1 MPGWYIHMNAA
12 RKAIEALPANAG
24 AASVF
29 ARPGLDPVA
38 LRAIATSQPAYTALG
53 AIGPDIF
60 FLLPDFKGLVGTGL
74 FGASRTIKDIYEW
87 WDTNFL
93 GPYQDQLGPI
103 ENNLSDEVD
112 ALTGGLASQ
121 ISDISSRAFAFI
133 KDTLITLV
141 TRQYDV
147 FSLLGSGVPSGYDE
161 RTFFWSDMLH
171 YRKTYT
177 FAAHLWQKASNP
189 ALDPELSQRFQA
201 FALGWMSHLAT
212 DVTGHAFV
220 NEKAGGP
227 YRLHWQ
233 RHHLIENHM
242 DAFVYEHE
250 HGMNSIY
257 QAISCSAMHLW
268 LSFNPDGSSRV
279 NFFDAQPGPSYDP
292 GDKTPAILD
301 RRSKWDFDSEMPDDL
316 ATFLAEALHEV
327 YVDQGSV
334 NDTTS
339 DIGMMKD
346 HPMILSDIIPGVD
359 QDGYATAE
367 DIKNT
372 YWWLSKYVKMT
383 STDFYSMRRPPEPG
397 VFTIPPFPSPPGSG
411 SSDPGPGASDEGAW
425 HDFLEIL
432 LAILAWVIYLGEI
445 GLYPAAAL
453 AGIIAGAGTYPIRDV
468 LYNTVELPL
477 YNAWL
482 SMHWYLS
489 MTGFVMP
496 LPQEINP
503 GLHTLG
509 VGVTDAWADVQDAL
523 SQLDGNLITHTQTE
537 PSGHNYARR
546 YPRDVVTDPPS
557 WLQSFIRIALYK
569 RCGAGDAPSE
579 FLRPWKYPLQ
589 TNTGAGVPFEQP
601 SSVASP
607 FNAPNDPT
615 VLFGAAPGNNTL
627 RTELENA
634 KNEADT
640 LDHLA
645 KHLPAGRHLGDPV
658 DYTGYVVASLTRDD
672 VKPEEVANF
681 NLDADRGYGYLS
693 WDWLRLAEGTAV
705 PLDYKKSGRKA
716 TFTYNTPVAA
726 GTGWCPD
733 DVIKGPQVPVH
744 DPKFS
749 VSIRYIGRERKLI

>member
-12 RKAIEALPANAG
+12 RKSLAALPANAG
-24 AASVF
+24 ATSVF
-29 ARPGLDPVA
+29 ARPGPNA
-38 LRAIATSQPAYTALG
+38 ATLRAAAMAQPTYTALG

-60 FLLPDFKGLVGTGL
+60 FLLPDFKGTVGTGL
-74 FGASRTIKDIYEW
+74 FGASRTIKDIYGW

-93 GPYQDQLGPI
+93 GPYEDQLGPI
-103 ENNLSDEVD
+103 QDNLSDEVD

-121 ISDISSRAFAFI
+121 ISAISSRAFAFI

-141 TRQYDV
+141 SRQYDV
-147 FSLLGSGVPSGYDE
+147 FSLLGSGVPNGYDE

-177 FAAHLWQKASNP
+177 FAAHLWQKAS
-189 ALDPELSQRFQA
+189 DPSRDAAQRERFQA

-227 YRLHWQ
+227 FRLHWQ

-250 HGMNSIY
+250 HGMDPIY
-257 QAISCSAMHLW
+257 QALSCSAMHLW

-292 GDKTPAILD
+292 GDRTPAILD
-301 RRSKWDFDSEMPDDL
+301 RRAKWDFDSEMPDDL
-316 ATFLAEALHEV
+316 ADFLAEALREV
-327 YVDQGSV
+327 YVEQGSD
-334 NDTTS
+334 NDPS
-339 DIGMMKD
+339 SAVGMMKD
-346 HPMILSDIIPGVD
+346 HPMVLSDIIPGVD
-359 QDGYATAE
+359 LDGYATAE

-372 YWWLSKYVKMT
+372 YWWLTKYVKMT
-383 STDFYSMRRPPEPG
+383 STDFFSMLRPKEPSTF
-397 VFTIPPFPSPPGSG
+397 VVPPFPSPPGSG
-411 SSDPGPGASDEGAW
+411 TGDPGPGASDEGAW

-453 AGIIAGAGTYPIRDV
+453 AGIIAGAGTKPIRDV

-523 SQLDGNLITHTQTE
+523 GRLDGNLISHTESE
-537 PSGHNYARR
+537 PSGHNRADR
-546 YPRDVVTDPPS
+546 YPRDVVMDPPS
-557 WLQSFIRIALYK
+557 WLQTAVRFALYQ
-569 RCGAGDAPSE
+569 RCGLGDAPSE
-579 FLRPWKYPLQ
+579 FLRPWRYPLM
-589 TNTGAGVPFEQP
+589 TNSGVGVPIEQP
-601 SSVASP
+601 SSMASP
-607 FNAPNDPT
+607 FNALSDPS
-615 VLFGAAPGNNTL
+615 VLFGAAPGNNTV
-627 RTELENA
+627 RAKLENA
-634 KNEADT
+634 GSEADT
-640 LDHLA
+640 LAILA
-645 KHLPAGRHLGDPV
+645 NALPAGQHLGDPV
-658 DYTGYVVASLTRDD
+658 DYTGYVIATLTRDG
-672 VKPEEVANF
+672 VNPEAVANF

-693 WDWLRLAEGTAV
+693 WDWLRLKDG
-705 PLDYKKSGRKA
+705 KA
-716 TFTYNTPVAA
+716 GPQAYRTNSTFTYNTPASA
-726 GTGWCPD
+726 GSGWCPD
-733 DVIKGPQVPVH
+733 DVLSGPQPGVHNSKFPVR
-744 DPKFS
+744 
-749 VSIRYIGRERKLI
+749 IRYIGREGKLI